1 MLLRT
6 TLVIFLVALS
16 SQALP
21 AKRTPKPKQN
31 FEEALRQARNP
42 LVLSDG
48 KLLGTGAILLNAA
61 VQQSRFVML
70 GEDHMTREIPQFAA
84 ALCDIMHPDA
94 YAVKAGPS
102 AARFVNGL
110 RKSPIA

>member
-21 AKRTPKPKQN
+21 QTTPKPKQN
-31 FEEALRQARNP
+31 FEEALIQARNP

-84 ALCDIMHPDA
+84 ALCDIMH
-94 YAVKAGPS
+94 
-102 AARFVNGL
+102 RQE
-110 RKSPIA
+110 R